1 MAHTKAR
8 LGMVAVSAAGSSYTD
23 VGGLISVDYDEGD
36 EAIDSTDFDSEGNKE
51 VVGGEKQSTLS
62 LSFHRD
68 EADSGQDIIR
78 TAKQA
83 GNLLYFRVRPY
94 EAGSA
99 DQFIAQ
105 FLITSLKNSSAR
117 NALVECSLEAQSSG
131 AITHSTQ

>member
-1 MAHTKAR
+1 MAHTKSR
-8 LGMVAVSAAGSSYTD
+8 LGKLAVSAAGSAYTD
-23 VGGLISVDYDEGD
+23 VGGVISIDYDEGT
-36 EAIDSTDFDSEGNKE
+36 EAIDTTDFDSGGNKE
-51 VVGGEKQSTLS
+51 AVSGENQSTLS
-62 LSFHRD
+62 VSFHRD

-83 GNLLYFRVRPY
+83 GNLLYIRYRPY
-94 EAGSA
+94 ELAGA

-105 FLITSLKNSSAR
+105 YVLTSLKNSSAR